1 MSNVDLSKTHTN
13 SPIDYKTY
21 KLNLKDLIIES
32 TKALVFILL
41 VSYTF
46 YNSLL
51 LFIILAPLC
60 IIYPFLSIKKLCVKR
75 ENKLLLEFK
84 DAIYIIST
92 FISAGYSSENS
103 FKNSVKELTYLHGK
117 DSLMVCEINN
127 IINGLLYGKT
137 IESGLKNL
145 SLRVNNQD
153 IVDFCE
159 VYSIAKQKGYNL
171 TKVIN
176 NTCEIIREKIQITQ
190 DIQSMTAQKRFE
202 QNIMSI
208 VPFFIIIYL
217 NLSSPG
223 FLNIMYTSIIG
234 RIVMTLCLVIYI
246 LSFKISE
253 KILNIDI

>member
-1 MSNVDLSKTHTN
+1 MDLSKTHTN
-13 SPIDYKTY
+13 CQIDYRTY
-21 KLNLKDLIIES
+21 KLNLQDLIIES
-32 TKALVFILL
+32 GKALLFIFLT
-41 VSYTF
+41 SITF
-46 YNSLL
+46 YNSFI
-51 LFIILAPLC
+51 LFVILSPLC
-60 IIYPFLSIKKLCVKR
+60 IVYSFLSVKRLCIKR
-75 ENKLLLEFK
+75 ENKLLLEFR

-92 FISAGYSSENS
+92 FLSAGYSSENS
-103 FKNSVKELTYLHGK
+103 FKNSIKELTYLHGK
-117 DSLMVCEINN
+117 NSLMVNEINN
-127 IINGLLYGKT
+127 ITNGLLYGKT

-153 IVDFCE
+153 IIDFCE

-176 NTCEIIREKIQITQ
+176 NTCEIIREKIQIAQ

-234 RIVMTLCLVIYI
+234 RIVMTICLIIYI
-246 LSFKISE
+246 LSFKISQ

>member
-1 MSNVDLSKTHTN
+1 MDLSKTHTS
-13 SPIDYKTY
+13 SPIDYRTY

-32 TKALVFILL
+32 TKALIFILL

-60 IIYPFLSIKKLCVKR
+60 TIYPFLSIKKLCIKR

-117 DSLMVCEINN
+117 NSLMVCEINN

>member
-1 MSNVDLSKTHTN
+1 MDLSKTHAS
-13 SPIDYKTY
+13 SPIDYRTY

-32 TKALVFILL
+32 TKALIFILL

-51 LFIILAPLC
+51 LFIILTPLC
-60 IIYPFLSIKKLCVKR
+60 TIYPFLSIKKLCVKR

-117 DSLMVCEINN
+117 NSLMVCEINN